1 MVLKQHTNTYLIKN
15 KLISID
21 LDAKGKAQSCKPPI
35 GKKEEDDVM
44 RIEDIQHVIL
54 HRLDLD
60 WTLLGSL

>member
-1 MVLKQHTNTYLIKN
+1 MVLKQHSNTYLIKN

-21 LDAKGKAQSCKPPI
+21 LNAKGKAQSCKPPI
-35 GKKEEDDVM
+35 GKKKDDGM
-44 RIEDIQHVIL
+44 RIKDIQHVIL